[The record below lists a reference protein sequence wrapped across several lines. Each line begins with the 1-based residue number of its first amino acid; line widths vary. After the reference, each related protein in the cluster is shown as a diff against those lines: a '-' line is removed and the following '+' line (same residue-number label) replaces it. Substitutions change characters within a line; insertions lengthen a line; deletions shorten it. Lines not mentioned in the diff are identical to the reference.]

1 MAAAT
6 STTTTAD
13 GVRIEYATVGSGRDL
28 VLVHGLTD
36 SSLTWGPIT
45 PLLADHYRVTTLD
58 LRGMGSSGD
67 GAERTA
73 LAMVRD
79 VAAVVD
85 AASIADPLV
94 IGHSLGGVV
103 ATAYAASARVRGVIN
118 VDQPLRLSAFQ
129 EGLLQVAPLLRD
141 PAAFP
146 SIIEA
151 IFSAMDGDQLTA
163 EQSAAIAAHRRQRQ
177 EVVLGVWNEVIDL
190 PTADLD
196 ALATSLTAGLDA
208 PYLSLQFGDFGA
220 DYGGWLHRLL
230 PQAVIETWSSPGG
243 EIGHYG
249 HLVDADR
256 FVQRVL
262 AFDQ

>member
-13 GVRIEYATVGSGRDL
+13 GVRIEHATTGSGADL

-45 PLLADHYRVTTLD
+45 PMLAEHYRVTTLD
-58 LRGMGSSGD
+58 LRGMGRSGD
-67 GAERTA
+67 GDDRNA

-79 VAAVVD
+79 LTAVVE
-85 AASIADPLV
+85 AASISDPLV

-103 ATAYAASARVRGVIN
+103 ATAYGASASVRGVIN

-141 PAAFP
+141 PASFP
-146 SIIEA
+146 SIITA
-151 IFSAMDGDQLTA
+151 IFAAMDGDQLTA
-163 EQSAAIAAHRRQRQ
+163 EQFAAIESHRRQRQ

-196 ALATSLTAGLDA
+196 ALATTLTTGLDA
-208 PYLSLQFGDFGA
+208 PYLSLQFGDFGD
-220 DYGGWLHRLL
+220 DYDSWLHQLL
-230 PQAVIETWSSPGG
+230 PQAVIETWSSATG

-249 HLVDADR
+249 HLVDPDR